1 MERAAKTAGAGVD
14 RREEHYLRRMRYHS
28 ERYEEFHWQSVEML
42 VNLIYTGDVIQSHM
56 ARCIDAHGLTL
67 GSFNALMILS
77 RFDKDGC
84 PMHELGELL
93 LVSRANTT
101 GLIDLLEHKG
111 LVERLSSQEDRRV
124 RLARLTKAG
133 HALLESILPG
143 HYLRVR
149 EMFRGVSNKDKA
161 ALSKLLTK
169 LRHNVLRTLGA
180 CEASKGS

>member
-1 MERAAKTAGAGVD
+1 
-14 RREEHYLRRMRYHS
+14 
-28 ERYEEFHWQSVEML
+28 
-42 VNLIYTGDVIQSHM
+42 
-56 ARCIDAHGLTL
+56 
-67 GSFNALMILS
+67 
-77 RFDKDGC
+77 
-84 PMHELGELL
+84 MHELGELL

-124 RLARLTKAG
+124 RLVRLTRAG

-169 LRHNVLRTLGA
+169 LRHNVLRTLNA
-180 CEASKGS
+180 CEASKGSK